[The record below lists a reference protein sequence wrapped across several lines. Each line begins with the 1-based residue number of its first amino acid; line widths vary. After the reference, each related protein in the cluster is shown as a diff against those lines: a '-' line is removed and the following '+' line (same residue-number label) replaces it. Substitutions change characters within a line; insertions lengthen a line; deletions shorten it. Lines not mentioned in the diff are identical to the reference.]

1 MVSST
6 ISEPKARNCECDTC
20 VCQKPIDKQTGF
32 TVTEDFKRFNQKY
45 DMFNRSVWDDEVRS
59 DRVRKFFESY
69 FTDLAEFRR
78 AEGFQHRDY
87 ALRNAAWY
95 IADFT
100 ADLLEQSDDRKE
112 GFLDTYTMFREGA
125 TRKIEA
131 TPEEN
136 SADLKRAARFL
147 GADAVGVCEYDE
159 RWVYTHNYSRE
170 KMTDKPMDLPDDL
183 PNVVV
188 IANEMHH
195 QTIKTVPSA
204 LSGAATGQGYSKD
217 IIAVLSVTQYIRNLG
232 YRAVASLNDTALSI
246 PLAIQAGLGQYGR
259 HGLLI
264 TPEFGP
270 RVRIAKIF
278 TDLPLNYDIPIDFG
292 VTETCNVCRRC
303 SDGCPPKAIP
313 SAEPIFMDDISNH
326 TGVKKWTVDAKKC
339 FKFWT
344 NQGTDCSI
352 CIRVCPYNKDF
363 SKPHNRVLRW
373 MMSNQLRHIALWLDK
388 KLKYGERKK
397 ANWWWAQPSG

>member
-1 MVSST
+1 MTAPAST
-6 ISEPKARNCECDTC
+6 QTKSRSCGCENCTC
-20 VCQKPIDKQTGF
+20 RKPIDQKTGF
-32 TVTEDFKRFNQKY
+32 EVSDEFERFNQKY
-45 DMFNRSVWDDEVRS
+45 DMFNRSVWDDAVRS

-69 FTDLAEFRR
+69 FTDLAQFRKV
-78 AEGFQHRDY
+78 EGFHHRDY

-100 ADLLEQSDDRKE
+100 ADLLEQSADRKE

-125 TRKIEA
+125 TVKKIDG
-131 TPEEN
+131 TPEAN
-136 SADLKRAARFL
+136 SADLKRAGRFL
-147 GADAVGVCEYDE
+147 GADLIGVCEYDE
-159 RWVYTHNYSRE
+159 RWVYTHNYSRQ
-170 KMTDKPMDLPDDL
+170 KLTDKPMDLPDDL

-188 IANEMHH
+188 IANQMHH
-195 QTIKTVPSA
+195 QTIETVPSA

-217 IIAVLSVTQYIRNLG
+217 IIAVLSLTQYIRNLG

-278 TDLPLNYDIPIDFG
+278 TDLPLAFDEPIDFG
-292 VTETCNVCRRC
+292 VTEFCNICRRC
-303 SDGCPPKAIP
+303 SDGCPVKAIP
-313 SAEPIFMDDISNH
+313 ADEPSDQRHGISNLK
-326 TGVKKWTVDAKKC
+326 GVKKWTVDAEKC

-363 SKPHNRVLRW
+363 SSPQHKLLRW
-373 MMSNQLRHIALWLDK
+373 MMGNNLRHIALWLDK
-388 KLKYGERKK
+388 KLKYGERKT
-397 ANWWWAQPSG
+397 ATWWWNK